1 MTQERAADSLGSNCQ
16 ESLESCQVLRHFV
29 LGAVVIGAACGGPS
43 PGGVDAPAEIDAPAV
58 DAAPLAIDC
67 NAAPTAPPAAL
78 GLDPFYV
85 KYVDAGIPVIGSAS
99 VRDAA
104 FAPACEIV
112 SHMLALRPELRERLL
127 ANRIRVGI
135 MAETEVTTD
144 MPEHSDLNEA
154 FPGTD
159 WDARARGLGAT
170 IARPLTSCGEENLL
184 ALNGDRYAGESILV
198 HEFGHTTWDLG
209 VRLLAG
215 GSGKQ
220 TELSAAFQAAIT
232 AGTFANTYAATNVA
246 EYWAEGVQS
255 WFNTNL
261 EAEPANGIHNSIDTR
276 VELRAADAE
285 LARLVGEVFLDDAWQ
300 PPPY

>member
-1 MTQERAADSLGSNCQ
+1 MRRIA
-16 ESLESCQVLRHFV
+16 
-29 LGAVVIGAACGGPS
+29 IGTFLFAACGGSTQTP
-43 PGGVDAPAEIDAPAV
+43 IDAPPTPTTDAPPSMI
-58 DAAPLAIDC
+58 DCAAAPS
-67 NAAPTAPPAAL
+67 APPAAL

-85 KYVDAGIPVIGSAS
+85 KYVDAGSPILGSAL

-112 SHMLALRPELRERLL
+112 THMLAKRPDIL
-127 ANRIRVGI
+127 AKLVENHIRVGI

-159 WDARARGLGAT
+159 WDTRARGLGAT
-170 IARPLTSCGEENLL
+170 LARPLTSCGEENLL
-184 ALNGDRYAGESILV
+184 ALAGDRYSGESILV
-198 HEFGHTTWDLG
+198 HEFGHTTWELG

-215 GSGKQ
+215 GSAEQG
-220 TELSAAFQAAIT
+220 ELVAAYNAAIA
-232 AGTFANTYAATNVA
+232 AGTYANTYAATNDR
-246 EYWAEGVQS
+246 EYWAEGVQD

-261 EAEPANGIHNSIDTR
+261 EADPADGIHNQIDTR
-276 VELRAADAE
+276 GELRVADPE
-285 LARLVGEVFLDDAWQ
+285 LARLASELFLDDAWQ